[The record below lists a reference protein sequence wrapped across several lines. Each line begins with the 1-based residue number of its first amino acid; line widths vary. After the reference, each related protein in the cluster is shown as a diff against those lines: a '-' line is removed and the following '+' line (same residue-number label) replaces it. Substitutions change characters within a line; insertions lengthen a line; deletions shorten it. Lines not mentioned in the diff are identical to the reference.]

1 EGTAERLG
9 NIDIQTRSLSLTNN
23 AELRASTSGQ
33 GDAGNISVREAD
45 SISLS
50 NSSISTAVNADAV
63 GQGGNVTLQSGL
75 LSLVEG
81 STLTALSSGQ
91 GDAGNIQVNVADA
104 INLDN
109 SQITVNKQGTQG
121 NAGTLDV
128 SARFILLDNQGKL
141 TAITESGNGG
151 DITLQVQD
159 LLLLRRGSTIST
171 TAGTAQAG
179 GDGGNI
185 KIDANLIVAV
195 PKENSDI
202 TANAFE
208 GRGGNINITTQGI
221 FGLEF
226 RENLTPLSDITA
238 SSELGIDGAVEIN
251 TPGVDPSRGLAALPT
266 NLVDPSGQIAQSCP
280 GSGGATTSK
289 PSEFI
294 VTGSGGLPASPSE
307 PFNGSAVWHDLRPL
321 TQQTANHS
329 TRAVEPEE
337 SATTKLVEAQG
348 WVIGADGKVI
358 LTASASAVTPRN
370 FGVTPIVCPGS

>member
-1 EGTAERLG
+1 
-9 NIDIQTRSLSLTNN
+9 
-23 AELRASTSGQ
+23 
-33 GDAGNISVREAD
+33 
-45 SISLS
+45 
-50 NSSISTAVNADAV
+50 
-63 GQGGNVTLQSGL
+63 
-75 LSLVEG
+75 
-81 STLTALSSGQ
+81 
-91 GDAGNIQVNVADA
+91 
-104 INLDN
+104 
-109 SQITVNKQGTQG
+109 
-121 NAGTLDV
+121 
-128 SARFILLDNQGKL
+128 
-141 TAITESGNGG
+141 
-151 DITLQVQD
+151 
-159 LLLLRRGSTIST
+159 GSTIST

-185 KIDANLIVAV
+185 TIDANLIVAV

-238 SSELGIDGAVEIN
+238 SSEFGVDGAVEIN

-280 GSGGATTSK
+280 GSGGTTTSK

-307 PFNGSAVWHDLRPL
+307 PFNGSAVWHDLRPP
-321 TQQTANHS
+321 TQEAANRS
-329 TRAVEPEE
+329 AEAVNSEVSGTR
-337 SATTKLVEAQG
+337 KLVEAQG

-358 LTASASAVTPRN
+358 LTASASTVTPHN